1 MRSNT
6 VFPDQTME
14 LELHAHV
21 AGEDGALGV
30 QDGVQAAV
38 LFFPHH
44 RVLFFWFHCQ
54 HLKVGR

>member
-38 LFFPHH
+38 
-44 RVLFFWFHCQ
+44 
-54 HLKVGR
+54 